1 MFANCNRLM
10 NLNLSSFDVKNV
22 KKKVHMFDDCGK
34 LENIVINNTLYGQ
47 MSQELSKF
55 TVTIVYLE

>member
-1 MFANCNRLM
+1 M